1 MAHGEIV
8 PKGVKEAVRKPL
20 GKVYSQKGVLAMLKR
35 GRIGAKKIVAVGDAT
50 GAFLVSEGISPGVWI
65 YDGKEYRKPVRHSL
79 PIPTH
84 IVGNPKGK
92 ITLMLR
98 SAIDDVLKSRTNARI
113 YVHGEEDMA
122 ALYAIARAK
131 GKIVLY
137 GQPKK
142 GIVAVRVSIKEQKKA
157 ECLLCMLR

>member
-1 MAHGEIV
+1 MAQGEIV
-8 PKGVKEAVRKPL
+8 PKEVKEAVKKPL
-20 GKVYSQKGVLAMLKR
+20 GKIYSQNGMLTMLKR
-35 GRIGAKKIVAVGDAT
+35 ARIGARRIIAVGDAT
-50 GAFLVSEGISPGVWI
+50 GAFLVSERISPGIWI
-65 YDGKEYRKPVRHSL
+65 YDGKEYRKPIRYSL

-98 SAIDDVLKSRTNARI
+98 SAIDDVLKSRKNARI

-122 ALYAIARAK
+122 ALYVIARAK

-142 GIVAVRVSIKEQKKA
+142 GIVAVKVGIKEQKKA
-157 ECLLCMLR
+157 ESLLCMLS